1 VGIRALIAMV
11 FFPILTWIV
20 ALIIPG
26 FVETA
31 YKPWD
36 DNFIGYVF
44 MTFVIYIMGVSYG
57 RKLTIF
63 LALRQMKKKGL
74 KNVK

>member
-1 VGIRALIAMV
+1 MIRGLIATA
-11 FFPILTWIV
+11 FFPILIWIV
-20 ALIIPG
+20 GLIIPG
-26 FVETA
+26 FVEAA
-31 YKPWD
+31 YRPWN
-36 DNFIGYVF
+36 DNFIGYMF
-44 MTFVIYIMGVSYG
+44 MTFVIFVMGVSYG